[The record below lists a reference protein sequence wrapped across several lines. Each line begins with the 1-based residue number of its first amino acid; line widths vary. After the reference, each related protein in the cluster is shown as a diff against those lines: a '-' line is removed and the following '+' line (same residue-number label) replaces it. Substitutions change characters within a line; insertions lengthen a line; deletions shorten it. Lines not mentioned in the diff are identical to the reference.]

1 MDRVKIELPEVF
13 PFKTTIAVRITDLNY
28 GNHAGNDTYF
38 AWMHEARMQFL
49 QRQGFTELDF
59 AGTALIM
66 ADAAIEYKAEV
77 HYADLLQVEVAAG
90 AFSRKGFTLYYR
102 ITALREQQQVL
113 VAKAKTCMLCFDYAS
128 KKVVGLPGEVIERMK
143 A

>member
-1 MDRVKIELPEVF
+1 MDRVKIELPEFF

-38 AWMHEARMQFL
+38 AWLHEARMQFL
-49 QRQGFTELDF
+49 QRYGYTELDC

-77 HYADLLQVEVAAG
+77 HYADMLQVEVVAG

-102 ITALREQQQVL
+102 ITAQRRQQQVL
-113 VAKAKTCMLCFDYAS
+113 VAKAKTGMLCFDYAA
-128 KKVVGLPGEVIERMK
+128 KKVVGLPNEVVSIMQE
-143 A
+143 

>member
-1 MDRVKIELPEVF
+1 MDRVKVELPEIF

-38 AWMHEARMQFL
+38 VWLHEARMQFL
-49 QRQGFTELDF
+49 QRHEYTELDF

-90 AFSRKGFTLYYR
+90 SFSRKGFTFYYR
-102 ITALREQQQVL
+102 ITALRGHDQLL
-113 VAKAKTCMLCFDYAS
+113 VAKAKTGMLCFDYAA
-128 KKVVGLPGEVIERMK
+128 KMVVALPGEAADRLK